1 MSHRFKLL
9 SDDLLTKTV
18 YKIEAKPQ
26 AVIYPHN
33 PRVSF
38 FIILKYKF
46 SNISKNL
53 KIQSTCKPNMIENYQ
68 IRQDRTSDRD

>member
-1 MSHRFKLL
+1 MSHQFKIF

-38 FIILKYKF
+38 FYL
-46 SNISKNL
+46 SK
-53 KIQSTCKPNMIENYQ
+53 I
-68 IRQDRTSDRD
+68 

>member
-1 MSHRFKLL
+1 MNHRFKLF

-38 FIILKYKF
+38 FFLKSKF
-46 SNISKNL
+46 SKISKNL